1 MTQAD
6 LVRLYF
12 NKESAYNSWNYC
24 FNGARMTDTM
34 VTNARRSR
42 AHLPNAS
49 GKAGQSHRQS

>member
-12 NKESAYNSWNYC
+12 AKGDVYNSWNYC

-34 VTNARRSR
+34 VTNDRRSW
-42 AHLPNAS
+42 AHLPNAL
-49 GKAGQSHRQS
+49 GKAGQNHRQP

>member
-12 NKESAYNSWNYC
+12 AKGDVYNSWNYC

-34 VTNARRSR
+34 VTNDRHSR

-49 GKAGQSHRQS
+49 GKAGQNHRQS